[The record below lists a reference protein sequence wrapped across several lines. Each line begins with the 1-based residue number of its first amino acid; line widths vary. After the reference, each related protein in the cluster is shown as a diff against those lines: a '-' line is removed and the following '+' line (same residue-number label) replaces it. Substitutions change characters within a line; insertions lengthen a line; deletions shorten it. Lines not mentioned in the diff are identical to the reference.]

1 MTNTEL
7 LREAIT
13 RSGLKLQFI
22 ADTLGISRFALNNQI
37 ENQSQFTSGEIKTL
51 CNLLGIESL
60 SEKELIFFASE

>member
-22 ADTLGISRFALNNQI
+22 ADTLGISRFALDNKI
-37 ENQSQFTSGEIKTL
+37 ENKSQFKSGEIKTL

-60 SEKELIFFASE
+60 SEKELIFFA

>member
-22 ADTLGISRFALNNQI
+22 ADTLGISRFALNNKI
-37 ENQSQFTSGEIKTL
+37 ENKSQFKSGEIKTL

-60 SEKELIFFASE
+60 SEKELIFFA

>member
-22 ADTLGISRFALNNQI
+22 ADTLGIPRFALNNKI
-37 ENQSQFTSGEIKTL
+37 ENKSQFKSGEIKTL

-60 SEKELIFFASE
+60 SEKELIFFA

>member
-22 ADTLGISRFALNNQI
+22 ADTLGISRFALNNKI
-37 ENQSQFTSGEIKTL
+37 ENKSQFKSGEIKTL

-60 SEKELIFFASE
+60 SEKERIFFA

>member
-22 ADTLGISRFALNNQI
+22 ADTLGISRFALNNKI
-37 ENQSQFTSGEIKTL
+37 ENKSQFKSGEIKTL
-51 CNLLGIESL
+51 CNLLGMESL
-60 SEKELIFFASE
+60 SEKELIFFA

>member
-22 ADTLGISRFALNNQI
+22 ADTLGISRFALNNKI
-37 ENQSQFTSGEIKTL
+37 ENKSQFKSGEIKTL
-51 CNLLGIESL
+51 CNLLCIESL
-60 SEKELIFFASE
+60 SEKELIFFA

>member
-60 SEKELIFFASE
+60 SEKELIFFA